1 MGIFNFFKKGDNA
14 RQICSNAESEQFF
27 GVADSPI
34 PEEEKKYYQPDDY
47 YEEIVHQGQ
56 PFEFR
61 VTRFEERK
69 RTAIP
74 SERGLYP
81 AEILLLDFCTK
92 GQFPNPKGG
101 YQGFWW
107 FEYGIR
113 NVGAVLKTLEERG
126 FIALGSAK
134 DALKSLTIP
143 QLKDI
148 LATKEISTKGKKGD
162 LVERAKLYMSEEE
175 ILSIGLQPKYL
186 LTDLGKQEL
195 EDNAYVPY
203 MHRVPTKT
211 KEHSGAS
218 MSIGLGGTIIEKE
231 GCDTVVIP
239 HIETSF
245 GISERASD
253 DSAKHFNVW
262 SINRLLGTGNKSD
275 WKTIVDTQEQI
286 ILKDRDDSNKEFYDD
301 LKDIDPE
308 GYQKL
313 ISQDNQIELV
323 QKAQREYGRT
333 NDLNA
338 YISFWEQLWSNE
350 GLLFEGVGWHYE
362 LAELY
367 IKAKR
372 YDDAR
377 NFVTMILNS
386 KDSYYRNRGENLLER
401 IERLKKKGK

>member
-1 MGIFNFFKKGDNA
+1 
-14 RQICSNAESEQFF
+14 
-27 GVADSPI
+27 
-34 PEEEKKYYQPDDY
+34 
-47 YEEIVHQGQ
+47 
-56 PFEFR
+56 
-61 VTRFEERK
+61 
-69 RTAIP
+69 
-74 SERGLYP
+74 
-81 AEILLLDFCTK
+81 
-92 GQFPNPKGG
+92 
-101 YQGFWW
+101 
-107 FEYGIR
+107 
-113 NVGAVLKTLEERG
+113 
-126 FIALGSAK
+126 
-134 DALKSLTIP
+134 
-143 QLKDI
+143 
-148 LATKEISTKGKKGD
+148 
-162 LVERAKLYMSEEE
+162 
-175 ILSIGLQPKYL
+175 
-186 LTDLGKQEL
+186 
-195 EDNAYVPY
+195 
-203 MHRVPTKT
+203 
-211 KEHSGAS
+211 